1 MMETLWQDLRFG
13 WRMLI
18 RRPAFSA
25 IAILALALGIG
36 ANTAIFSVVNTVL
49 LKPLPYR
56 DPQRLVLIWTRFLP
70 DLPQNWVSGPE
81 VVDFRERS
89 KSFESLAVLN
99 WPTFSL
105 TGTGEPEQIQAG
117 QASASLFPMLGIA
130 PLHGRVFSE
139 DEDKPGAERVVMLSH
154 GFWKRRFGGDPG
166 IVGKTIALD
175 SQNATVVG
183 VLPEG
188 FGVLP
193 PDAQSPKDIDLWIPQ
208 ARDFKTLSRG
218 SHFLRVIGQL
228 KLGMTVEAARAE
240 MDIVAEQMDKEFYN
254 NSGFGVNVVPLLG
267 HVTREVGPALWLLL
281 GAVGF
286 VLLIACANVA
296 NLLLA
301 NAVAREREIALRA
314 ALGAGR
320 FRLLRQLISESIL
333 LGLVGATVGLLLA
346 WGGLAALRA
355 IAPANLPRLDELSI
369 DGRVL
374 AFTLGVAILTGILFG
389 LVPALQATRIDLN
402 DALKEGGRGAGGGMR
417 GNRLRGM
424 LVVVEIAVSLV
435 LLAGAGLMIRSF
447 RRMQQ
452 VDPGFQPANIL
463 TMRVQL
469 PVAKYQQNPQIISF
483 YQSLLER
490 VRTLPGVES
499 AGMNSGLPMAG
510 IYSSGTITVD
520 NPEASRDNAS
530 FEADW
535 RTISPGYLTSMKIP
549 LLSGRDFNDG
559 DKADG
564 MMVVMVDE
572 NFARRFWPNGDPLG
586 KRIKRGG
593 AQSPQPWLTVVGV
606 VKHVND
612 YGLNIE
618 GREQVYYPHPQFSG
632 RAMYLTIRTA
642 GDPLALAG
650 AARNAV
656 WSVDPAQP
664 ISRVRSMEEY
674 IYTSAAQPR
683 FNMLLLAIFAA
694 LALIL
699 AAVGIYGVMSY
710 AVTQR
715 THEIGIRLALGAE
728 PRQIIRLVVGQG
740 LGLVGA
746 GIGLGVVGA
755 IAVTRLMKTL
765 LLGISA
771 TDPATFAGMAGL
783 LVVVALI
790 ACYLPARRATRV
802 DPMIAL
808 RYE

>member
-56 DPQRLVLIWTRFLP
+56 DPQRLVLVWTRFLP

-117 QASASLFPMLGIA
+117 QSSASLFPMLGIA
-130 PLHGRVFSE
+130 PIHGRVFSE
-139 DEDKPGAERVVMLSH
+139 DEDKPGAERVVMLSY
-154 GFWKRRFGGDPG
+154 GFWKRRFGGDPA

-193 PDAQSPKDIDLWIPQ
+193 PDAQSPKDIDLWVPQ
-208 ARDFKTLSRG
+208 SRDFKTLSRG
-218 SHFLRVIGQL
+218 SHFLRVIGLL
-228 KLGMTVEAARAE
+228 KPGVTVEGARAE

-254 NSGFGVNVVPLLG
+254 NFGFGANVVPLLG

-301 NAVAREREIALRA
+301 NAVAREREIALRS

-320 FRLLRQLISESIL
+320 FRLMRQLISESIL

-346 WGGLAALRA
+346 WGGLVALRA

-424 LVVVEIAVSLV
+424 LVVIEIAVSLV
-435 LLAGAGLMIRSF
+435 LLAGAGLMMRSF
-447 RRMQQ
+447 WRMQQ
-452 VDPGFQPANIL
+452 VDPGFQSANVL
-463 TMRVQL
+463 TLRLQL
-469 PVAKYQQNPQIISF
+469 PVAKYAQNPQIISF

-490 VRTLPGVES
+490 VRALPGVAS

-510 IYSSGTITVD
+510 SYSSGTITVD
-520 NPEASRDNAS
+520 NPEASKDNAS

-535 RTISPGYLTSMKIP
+535 RQISPGYLPSMKIP

-559 DKADG
+559 DKTDG

-593 AQSPQPWLTVVGV
+593 MQSTQPWMTIVGV
-606 VKHVND
+606 VKHVHD
-612 YGLNIE
+612 YGLNVE
-618 GREQVYYPHPQFSG
+618 GREQVYFPHPQFAG
-632 RAMYLTIRTA
+632 RAMFLTIRTA

-650 AARNAV
+650 AARSAV
-656 WSVDPAQP
+656 WSIDPAQP

-694 LALIL
+694 LAMIL

-746 GIGLGVVGA
+746 GIGIGIVGA

-765 LLGISA
+765 LFGISA